1 MSDHLTQV
9 SSQLGE
15 SFQES
20 TSALEGPLTQ
30 EQLENIRCI
39 GNKRLSSHLY
49 KRNLKIWSR
58 EERLRA
64 IEFCRTRK
72 HVNPLTGQ
80 ERPISIS
87 TASHLLHVESGT
99 LKKWILNE
107 KQIIAMKPGSQR
119 ADGQRKSVSKKTY
132 QDASDC
138 SFLLLQPS
146 ELFKFK
152 FISSENFPKVL
163 ALQTR

>member
-1 MSDHLTQV
+1 MSDHSTQA
-9 SSQLGE
+9 SPQLIE

-20 TSALEGPLTQ
+20 TPALEGPLTL

-64 IEFCRTRK
+64 IEFCRTRS

-99 LKKWILNE
+99 LRNWIRNE
-107 KQIIAMKPGSQR
+107 KQIIDMKPGSQR
-119 ADGQRKSVSKKTY
+119 ADGQRRMPSKKSY
-132 QDASDC
+132 
-138 SFLLLQPS
+138 
-146 ELFKFK
+146 
-152 FISSENFPKVL
+152 
-163 ALQTR
+163 